1 MVDRNGLTKISQII
15 ETEAYIGT
23 NDLASHARFGR
34 TPRTETMYGPAGH
47 LYIYLIY
54 GIYYLLNIST
64 ESPDFPA
71 AVLIRSLR
79 PIQNIT
85 SPINGPGKLCRELGL
100 TSRDTGLDV
109 VTSSEIY
116 LTDSGPNPK
125 THHRYPSHRHQL
137 RSRAVGA
144 PCPGASSPNFEIYQ
158 KKRPLGF
165 CPQKSVYYLLI
176 DRF

>member
-1 MVDRNGLTKISQII
+1 MDHLSSSFFSGPTLTVAHELLGKYLVVDRNGLTKISQII

-125 THHRYPSHRHQL
+125 RIIATPRIGINYAPEPW
-137 RSRAVGA
+137 RSM
-144 PCPGASSPNFEIYQ
+144 PW
-158 KKRPLGF
+158 
-165 CPQKSVYYLLI
+165 
-176 DRF
+176 RFVAEF